1 MLTFQQKIHILE
13 SFPQLERRDVSL
25 GRVNFHYE
33 DSIHDKRTVGYHLHP
48 NGNGFIYA
56 GLLNRSDVNDK
67 GFVNIR
73 DFSELELR
81 QLIQQSIDS
90 LSGPYGSHS
99 SFSASASASS
109 SLEASH
115 EDLPASASVSTGS
128 EMADKAGGEVW
139 HDSNGDSLLLRP
151 EDDLWYVYAGSSIEM
166 VFETRE
172 EAEDYLREEGFAS

>member
-48 NGNGFIYA
+48 NGNGYIYA

-67 GFVNIR
+67 GFINIR
-73 DFSELELR
+73 DFSESELR

-90 LSGPYGSHS
+90 LSAPHGSPS
-99 SFSASASASS
+99 SLSGSASASS
-109 SLEASH
+109 SFEASH
-115 EDLPASASVSTGS
+115 EDLPAAASTAS
-128 EMADKAGGEVW
+128 EVPNQAGKEVW

-172 EAEDYLREEGFAS
+172 EAEDYLREEGFAP

>member
-33 DSIHDKRTVGYHLHP
+33 GSIYDKKTVGYHLHP

-56 GLLNRSDVNDK
+56 GRLDRPDVNDK

-73 DFSELELR
+73 DFTESELR
-81 QLIQQSIDS
+81 QLVQQSIDS
-90 LSGPYGSHS
+90 LSGL
-99 SFSASASASS
+99 SASYSGSPVPGTGAAAISGDTSGSDTQAAPSGEKSS
-109 SLEASH
+109 EELWLDPEG
-115 EDLPASASVSTGS
+115 T
-128 EMADKAGGEVW
+128 
-139 HDSNGDSLLLRP
+139 SLLLKP
-151 EDDLWYVYAGSSIEM
+151 ADDLWYVYAGSAIEM

-172 EAEDYLREEGFAS
+172 EAEEYLREEGFAP